1 MPSRQD
7 EKTHLLLSPWQHWL
21 STVALCCVAFTH
33 SYLLISVFPY
43 RYEHTTNL

>member
-1 MPSRQD
+1 MPSQD

-43 RYEHTTNL
+43 RYELKI